1 MNGMLVDSNVYYLP
15 VASTAEVLPVQEWPT
30 FRTRMRNAWWRLRLA
45 LAEVR
50 GILRRPRR
58 LAPEDYASFA
68 GGVDIVRVPRRSRPA
83 RVIDFESARRRLRP
97 EPQA

>member
-15 VASTAEVLPVQEWPT
+15 VAPAAETIVEPEWPGVGA
-30 FRTRMRNAWWRLRLA
+30 RMRNAWWRLRLA

-58 LAPEDYASFA
+58 LRPHDYAA
-68 GGVDIVRVPRRSRPA
+68 YADLEVVRVSRRSRPA
-83 RVIDFESARRRLRP
+83 RIIDFDSARRRLRP
-97 EPQA
+97 EPSA

>member
-1 MNGMLVDSNVYYLP
+1 MNGMLVDANVYYLP
-15 VASTAEVLPVQEWPT
+15 VASTAEMLAEPEWPT
-30 FRTRMRNAWWRLRLA
+30 LKTRLRNAWWRLRLA

-58 LAPEDYASFA
+58 LGSEDYAAFA
-68 GGVDIVRVPRRSRPA
+68 DMDVVRVTRRSRPA

>member
-15 VASTAEVLPVQEWPT
+15 VAPVAEAIAEREWPT
-30 FRTRMRNAWWRLRLA
+30 MGTRLRNAWWRLRLA

-58 LAPEDYASFA
+58 FQPDAHAEFA
-68 GGVDIVRVPRRSRPA
+68 ELEVVRVSRRSRPA
-83 RVIDFESARRRLRP
+83 RIIDLDSARRRLRP
-97 EPQA
+97 EPRA

>member
-15 VASTAEVLPVQEWPT
+15 VTPTVEAVAEPEWPT
-30 FRTRMRNAWWRLRLA
+30 LATRLRNAWWRLRLA

-58 LAPEDYASFA
+58 LGPEDYAVFA
-68 GGVDIVRVPRRSRPA
+68 DMEVVRVPRRTRPA

-97 EPQA
+97 GAEA